1 MTVTETLVPSALK
14 TLVIPIFRPI
24 IPGMIETFLLVF
36 NSICGF
42 PSAKRTAKIGT

>member
-24 IPGMIETFLLVF
+24 IPGMIETFYLFLIRF
-36 NSICGF
+36 AGF
-42 PSAKRTAKIGT
+42 LPQKGLQR